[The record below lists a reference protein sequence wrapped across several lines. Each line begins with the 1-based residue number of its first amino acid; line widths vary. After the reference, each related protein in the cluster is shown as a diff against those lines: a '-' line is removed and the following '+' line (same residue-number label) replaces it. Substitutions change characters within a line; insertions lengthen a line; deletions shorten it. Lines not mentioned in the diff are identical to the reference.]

1 MCMCVC
7 VCVCVCDVLSVFI
20 TSHWPSH
27 RYIYCPKCFQE
38 IPGDMVTVGDD
49 PTSRT
54 VIPKSHFK
62 ELKND
67 VIEHEP

>member
-1 MCMCVC
+1 MMVP
-7 VCVCVCDVLSVFI
+7 LS
-20 TSHWPSH
+20 
-27 RYIYCPKCFQE
+27 RYVYCPKCFQE

-49 PTSRT
+49 PASRT